1 MSRQV
6 VSISL
11 ADDGQ
16 INIDWIDTAEMTP
29 QGGEYHS
36 TFVTLGGQEADEQVE
51 YWAKE
56 IRQDLDEFL
65 HHVLKMLK
73 R

>member
-16 INIDWIDTAEMTP
+16 INIDWIATAAMSP

-56 IRQDLDEFL
+56 IRQDADEFL

-73 R
+73 S